1 MALDRDLIVR
11 TALRLMDEVGLE
23 TLSLRRLS
31 KELDVHASAMYWHFQ
46 NKQELL
52 DEMAR
57 TMILTAIRDHAVPPT
72 GDSWESRLAQL
83 ARAQRRA
90 MCSYRDGPMLMLA
103 ARPNADYQLAYL
115 DDFVEQLVKAGFSAK
130 QAGDAFAAVSNYAL
144 GAAIVERH
152 RARADRSDLQRQ
164 ARGHPGVAAIAESS
178 TDTDASFEQGL
189 QWLIAGV
196 REDLGDASIAA
207 PDRTTRAR
215 RGPAGA

>member
-11 TALRLMDEVGLE
+11 TALRLMDEIGLE

-57 TMILTAIRDHAVPPT
+57 AMIRTAIRDHTGPPT
-72 GDSWESRLAQL
+72 DDSWESSLAQL
-83 ARAQRRA
+83 AHAQRRA
-90 MCSYRDGPMLMLA
+90 MRSYRDGPLLMLA

-115 DDFVEQLVKAGFSAK
+115 DEFVEQLVKAGFTAK
-130 QAGDAFAAVSNYAL
+130 QAGDAFAALSNFAL
-144 GAAIVERH
+144 GAAIAERH
-152 RARADRSDLQRQ
+152 SARAHRDDLHRQ
-164 ARGHPGVAAIAESS
+164 ARAHPGVAAIAESS
-178 TDTDASFEQGL
+178 TDTDATFEQGL

-196 REDLGDASIAA
+196 REDLGDALIAA

-215 RGPAGA
+215 RGPTGA